1 MFLLDVIAEPRP
13 LSNSTEYTIPIIA
26 LAALI
31 TFIVLIF
38 KIFKSH

>member
-1 MFLLDVIAEPRP
+1 MFLLDLIAESSTI
-13 LSNSTEYTIPIIA
+13 SNSTEYTIPIIA

-31 TFIVLIF
+31 TLLVLIF

>member
-1 MFLLDVIAEPRP
+1 MFLLDSIAEPRP

-31 TFIVLIF
+31 TLLVLIF